1 MTVPPAPASPALASA
16 APASPVP
23 ASPAPASQEPTLQQ
37 APSDSGDWL
46 VAPELAP
53 DTADPVM
60 APVYEAAARGA
71 LALPFCAAC
80 STPLELEQYV
90 CDACGASAGV
100 GSAGREWRDVPLAGT
115 VHTAT
120 LVHRREP
127 GLIIAPGPYPVIDVE
142 LASGHRLVLATA
154 APSGQAPDI
163 GAPVE
168 IAFRTVGAV
177 TLPAVR
183 FPRSGSP
190 LPQVTDRRFKS

>member
-1 MTVPPAPASPALASA
+1 MT
-16 APASPVP
+16 
-23 ASPAPASQEPTLQQ
+23 
-37 APSDSGDWL
+37 DWL
-46 VAPELAP
+46 VASELAP
-53 DTADPVM
+53 DTADPVLT
-60 APVYEAAARGA
+60 PLYEAAARGA

-90 CDACGASAGV
+90 CDACGASAEIGTP
-100 GSAGREWRDVPLAGT
+100 GRDWCDVPLAGT

-127 GLIIAPGPYPVIDVE
+127 GLIVATGTYPVIDVE
-142 LASGHRLVLATA
+142 LTSGHRLVLSTA

-183 FPRSGSP
+183 FPPDPVADRM
-190 LPQVTDRRFKS
+190 LVTGDLRHDGYRPGPPVGRVLATGDQRNDDHRPGRPAGRDRRRAAPG

>member
-1 MTVPPAPASPALASA
+1 MTGPRETPPRETPPRETAPEDATPEDATPEDAL
-16 APASPVP
+16 PDVC
-23 ASPAPASQEPTLQQ
+23 
-37 APSDSGDWL
+37 DWL

-60 APVYEAAARGA
+60 APVYAAAARGA

-80 STPLELEQYV
+80 GTPLELEQYV
-90 CDACGASAGV
+90 CDACGASAEIGT
-100 GSAGREWRDVPLAGT
+100 AGRAWRDVPLAGT

-127 GLIIAPGPYPVIDVE
+127 GLIVAMGPYPVVDVD
-142 LASGHRLVLATA
+142 LDSGHRLVLTA
-154 APSGQAPDI
+154 ATPSGQAPDI

-177 TLPAVR
+177 ALPAVR
-183 FPRSGSP
+183 VAWPHR
-190 LPQVTDRRFKS
+190 LPEVTEEVTDRRATS

>member
-1 MTVPPAPASPALASA
+1 MTAPKETPLEGTVPLETQPLGAL
-16 APASPVP
+16 
-23 ASPAPASQEPTLQQ
+23 
-37 APSDSGDWL
+37 SGVADWL

-53 DTADPVM
+53 DAADPVM
-60 APVYEAAARGA
+60 APMYEAAARGA

-90 CDACGASAGV
+90 CDVCGASAEIGT
-100 GSAGREWRDVPLAGT
+100 AGREWRDVPLAGI

-127 GLIIAPGPYPVIDVE
+127 GLIVATGPYPVIDVE
-142 LASGHRLVLATA
+142 LASGHRLVLTTA
-154 APSGQAPDI
+154 SPSGQAPDI

-177 TLPAVR
+177 NLPAVR
-183 FPRSGSP
+183 FPRGR
-190 LPQVTDRRFKS
+190 VAGRM

>member
-1 MTVPPAPASPALASA
+1 MTAPRGLPPKGGVPLETELVGAQQLEALARDA
-16 APASPVP
+16 
-23 ASPAPASQEPTLQQ
+23 L
-37 APSDSGDWL
+37 SDVGDWL

-53 DTADPVM
+53 DPADPVM

-80 STPLELEQYV
+80 DTPLELEQYV
-90 CDACGASAGV
+90 CDACGASAEIRT
-100 GSAGREWRDVPLAGT
+100 AGREWRDVPLAGT
-115 VHTAT
+115 VHTGT

-127 GLIIAPGPYPVIDVE
+127 GLIVATAPYPVIDVE
-142 LASGHRLVLATA
+142 LTSGHRLVLTTAT
-154 APSGQAPDI
+154 PSGTAPDI

-183 FPRSGSP
+183 FPEAASSAE
-190 LPQVTDRRFKS
+190 SH

>member
-1 MTVPPAPASPALASA
+1 MT
-16 APASPVP
+16 
-23 ASPAPASQEPTLQQ
+23 ASQVPSPQGTTSQQ
-37 APSDSGDWL
+37 APSGAGDWL
-46 VAPELAP
+46 VAPDLAP
-53 DTADPVM
+53 DAADPVL

-90 CDACGASAGV
+90 CDVCGASAEIGT
-100 GSAGREWRDVPLAGT
+100 AGREWRDVRLAGT

-127 GLIIAPGPYPVIDVE
+127 GLIVAAGPYPVIDVE
-142 LASGHRLVLATA
+142 LASGHRLVLTTA
-154 APSGQAPDI
+154 SPSGQAPDI

-177 TLPAVR
+177 NLPAVR
-183 FPRSGSP
+183 FPVDPGRRP
-190 LPQVTDRRFKS
+190 DATDRRSTS

>member
-1 MTVPPAPASPALASA
+1 VTASQDPASSTPAPQG
-16 APASPVP
+16 
-23 ASPAPASQEPTLQQ
+23 PAPHAAL
-37 APSDSGDWL
+37 SDAGDWL

-60 APVYEAAARGA
+60 SPLYEAAARGA

-80 STPLELEQYV
+80 GTPLELEQYV
-90 CDACGASAGV
+90 CDACGMSVEIGTV
-100 GSAGREWRDVPLAGT
+100 GREWRDVPLAGT

-127 GLIIAPGPYPVIDVE
+127 GLIVATGPYPVIDVE
-142 LASGHRLVLATA
+142 LDTGHRLVLTTAT
-154 APSGQAPDI
+154 PSGQPPDI
-163 GAPVE
+163 GASVE

-183 FPRSGSP
+183 V
-190 LPQVTDRRFKS
+190 LPPHQVIRTSRE